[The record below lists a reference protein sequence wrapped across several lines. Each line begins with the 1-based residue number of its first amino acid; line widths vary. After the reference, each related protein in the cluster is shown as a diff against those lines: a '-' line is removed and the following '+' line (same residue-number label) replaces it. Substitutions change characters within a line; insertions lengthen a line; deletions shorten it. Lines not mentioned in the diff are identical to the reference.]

1 MRPRQAA
8 LAAALAEHAIREG
21 SFTLSSGATTA
32 WYLDARAVTFRGDCL
47 ELVGEAVLEAL
58 GPVGFDAVGGMA
70 VGAVPVALAVAFVA
84 GRRAFAV
91 RPEPKRHGVA
101 GRIAG
106 PLEPGDRVLVVEDTA
121 TSGAS
126 LAAACDAVAGT
137 GASVTAAAVLVDRG
151 GRVGDLLASRG
162 IACYA
167 VLTAPDLGYPMGS

>member
-8 LAAALAEHAIREG
+8 LAAALAEHAIRQG
-21 SFTLSSGATTA
+21 SFTLSSGATTT
-32 WYLDARAVTFRGDCL
+32 WYLDARSVTFRGDCL

-70 VGAVPVALAVAFVA
+70 VGAVPVALAVAYVS
-84 GRRAFAV
+84 GCRAFAV
-91 RPEPKRHGVA
+91 RPEAKRHGVA

-106 PLEPGDRVLVVEDTA
+106 PLEPDDRVLVVEDTA

-137 GASVTAAAVLVDRG
+137 GASVVATAVLVDRG
-151 GRVGDLLASRG
+151 GKVADLLGPRG
-162 IACYA
+162 IPCHA
-167 VLTAPDLGYPMGS
+167 VLTAVDLGYPMGS